1 MPYGNGHKVSIKQC
15 GGKHGRWDA
24 EASELQL
31 PPGGYPARL
40 SLVCDRGYWMED
52 FDLQQPQR
60 DEEGELI
67 AVTYRANATGR
78 TITVFN
84 D

>member
-15 GGKHGRWDA
+15 SGKHGQWDA
-24 EASELQL
+24 EASELRL
-31 PPGGYPARL
+31 PPGRYPARL

-78 TITVFN
+78 TITIFN